1 MMKRSNMNKMQ
12 KPSGYTSYVNER
24 IEAPYKGQSGILKKP
39 KYQPE
44 QWLPKLS
51 TPEQESV

>member
-1 MMKRSNMNKMQ
+1 MKRSNMNKMQ